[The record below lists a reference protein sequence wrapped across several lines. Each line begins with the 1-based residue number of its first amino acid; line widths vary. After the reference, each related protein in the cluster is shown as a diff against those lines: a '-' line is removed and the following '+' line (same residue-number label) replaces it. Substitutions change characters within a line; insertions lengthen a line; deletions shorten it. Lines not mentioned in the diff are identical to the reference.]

1 MQDLIAA
8 LAEAQRKLESGDLDH
23 AGLELA
29 CQNARELY
37 ERLIVLR
44 HRSREMQLA
53 PQAATAKPDKTNVR
67 SSVDARDL
75 DLLPDVKEPP
85 PIRLDTRPQ
94 EVSPRQTSLIEAIEE
109 TQSGKEAKR
118 PEPVKDNGNTLHKDG
133 PGTPPI
139 KKADPAPSLA
149 EKLTKAQ
156 IGSLAKS
163 ISLSH
168 KFWFVSE
175 LFGGDRIAY
184 EKSIM
189 ALDGMQDRDQAE
201 VFLQTEVLAK
211 LKKPADPE
219 ALITIRDLIERR
231 FP

>member
-1 MQDLIAA
+1 MQDLVAA
-8 LAEAQRKLESGDLDH
+8 LAEAQRKLESGDLGH
-23 AGLELA
+23 EGLEQA

-44 HRSREMQLA
+44 HGSREMQLTGA
-53 PQAATAKPDKTNVR
+53 RTNAKRDKTDVR
-67 SSVDARDL
+67 SVNDERDL
-75 DLLPDVKEPP
+75 QIRQEVNEPP
-85 PIRLDTRPQ
+85 PIRLDTRPP
-94 EVSPRQTSLIEAIEE
+94 EISPRQTSLIDAIEE
-109 TQSGKEAKR
+109 TNGSKKAERAPVQQKVEEKEIAR
-118 PEPVKDNGNTLHKDG
+118 TQ
-133 PGTPPI
+133 PI
-139 KKADPAPSLA
+139 KKADPVPSLA

-156 IGSLAKS
+156 ISSLAKS

-189 ALDGMQDRDQAE
+189 AIDAMQDRDQAE
-201 VFLQTEVLAK
+201 VYLQTEVLAK

>member
-1 MQDLIAA
+1 MQELVSA
-8 LAEAQRKLESGDLDH
+8 LAEAQRNLENGTLGHD
-23 AGLELA
+23 GLEQA
-29 CQNARELY
+29 CLNARELY

-44 HRSREMQLA
+44 HRSREVQLSGRVE
-53 PQAATAKPDKTNVR
+53 PAKRDKTAVSLSTEMQSLN
-67 SSVDARDL
+67 DL
-75 DLLPDVKEPP
+75 SDVKEPA
-85 PIRLDTRPQ
+85 PIRLDTRPP
-94 EVSPRQTSLIEAIEE
+94 EISPRQTSLIEAIEE
-109 TQSGKEAKR
+109 TQSQKDAKR
-118 PEPVKDNGNTLHKDG
+118 AETVKEKSNTVTKDEPK
-133 PGTPPI
+133 PASI
-139 KKADPAPSLA
+139 KKADPIPSLA
-149 EKLTKAQ
+149 EKLTKTS
-156 IGSLAKS
+156 ITSLAKS

-184 EKSIM
+184 ERSVM
-189 ALDGMQDRDQAE
+189 ALDAMQDRDQAE

>member
-8 LAEAQRKLESGDLDH
+8 LAEAQRKLESGNLGHD
-23 AGLELA
+23 GLELA

-67 SSVDARDL
+67 TTDVRDL
-75 DLLPDVKEPP
+75 EIRPEVKDPP
-85 PIRLDTRPQ
+85 PIRLDTRPP

-109 TQSGKEAKR
+109 TQSEKEAKR
-118 PEPVKDNGNTLHKDG
+118 PEPVKGNGNALPKDEQR
-133 PGTPPI
+133 TPPI
-139 KKADPAPSLA
+139 KKAEPVPSLA
-149 EKLTKAQ
+149 EKLTKTQ

-189 ALDGMQDRDQAE
+189 ALDAMQDRDQAE

>member
-1 MQDLIAA
+1 MQDLITA
-8 LAEAQRKLESGDLDH
+8 LAQAQRDLEAGKLGHD
-23 AGLELA
+23 GLEHA
-29 CQNARELY
+29 CVNARELY

-44 HRSREMQLA
+44 HRSREAQI
-53 PQAATAKPDKTNVR
+53 AARPAVAKPDKTDVHGPGK
-67 SSVDARDL
+67 RDL
-75 DLLPDVKEPP
+75 EMIHEVKEPP
-85 PIRLDTRPQ
+85 PIRLDTRPP
-94 EVSPRQTSLIEAIEE
+94 EISPRQTSLIDAIEE
-109 TQSGKEAKR
+109 TNGSKKDETGPVQKQIEEKER
-118 PEPVKDNGNTLHKDG
+118 PR
-133 PGTPPI
+133 PI
-139 KKADPAPSLA
+139 KSADPIPSLA
-149 EKLTKAQ
+149 EKLTRSQ
-156 IGSLAKS
+156 ISSLAKS

>member
-8 LAEAQRKLESGDLDH
+8 LAEAQRKLESGNLGHD
-23 AGLELA
+23 GLELA

-44 HRSREMQLA
+44 HRSREMQLT
-53 PQAATAKPDKTNVR
+53 PQATTAKPDKTSVR
-67 SSVDARDL
+67 SAGDARAL
-75 DLLPDVKEPP
+75 EIRPEVKEPP
-85 PIRLDTRPQ
+85 PIRLDTRPPD
-94 EVSPRQTSLIEAIEE
+94 VSPRQTSLIDAIEE
-109 TQSGKEAKR
+109 TGAHELQGSMPTPAKAEEKENGK
-118 PEPVKDNGNTLHKDG
+118 PQ
-133 PGTPPI
+133 PI
-139 KKADPAPSLA
+139 KKADPVPSLA

-189 ALDGMQDRDQAE
+189 AMDAMQDRDQAE
-201 VFLQTEVLAK
+201 VYLQTEVLAK